1 MALEL
6 KVAFNFFTKR
16 NGEEVNIS
24 RHGVGAHVVEEKVES
39 GISLGVVGQ
48 EVGEVGEWE
57 LDGERHIG
65 MWLGC
70 GGRIGCG
77 GSGRCG

>member
-1 MALEL
+1 M
-6 KVAFNFFTKR
+6 
-16 NGEEVNIS
+16 
-24 RHGVGAHVVEEKVES
+24 EEKVES
-39 GISLGVVGQ
+39 GISLEVVGQ

-70 GGRIGCG
+70 GGRVGCG

>member
-6 KVAFNFFTKR
+6 KVSFNYFTKR

-24 RHGVGAHVVEEKVES
+24 RHGVGAYVVEEKVAS

-48 EVGEVGEWE
+48 EVGEVREWE